1 MSWYLEMNQFA
12 DLTPEEFSVR
22 RGHRADRSKQ
32 RSHYGAR
39 MRPGHRVEVPD
50 SKDWNADGAVTHYIQ
65 NILSTLS
72 INSIYKE
79 SPRGAAYGLS
89 RCNFF

>member
-22 RGHRADRSKQ
+22 RGHRADRSKR
-32 RSHYGAR
+32 RSHHGAR
-39 MRPGHRVEVPD
+39 RRPRSRVEVPD

-72 INSIYKE
+72 INSIYDLV
-79 SPRGAAYGLS
+79 AA
-89 RCNFF
+89 